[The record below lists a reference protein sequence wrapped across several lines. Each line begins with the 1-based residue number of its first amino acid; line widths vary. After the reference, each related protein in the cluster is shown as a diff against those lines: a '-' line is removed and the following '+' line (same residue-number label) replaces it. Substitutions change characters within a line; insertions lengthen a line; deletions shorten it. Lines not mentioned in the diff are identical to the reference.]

1 METYRVY
8 QQENKLWAFRIFI
21 NGEYVA
27 SRVGFYDYT
36 SAQFAAQQFILSARV
51 Y

>member
-1 METYRVY
+1 METYKVY
-8 QQENKLWAFRIFI
+8 QQENKLWAFRIFV

-36 SAQFAAQQFILSARV
+36 SAQFAAQQFMLTASW